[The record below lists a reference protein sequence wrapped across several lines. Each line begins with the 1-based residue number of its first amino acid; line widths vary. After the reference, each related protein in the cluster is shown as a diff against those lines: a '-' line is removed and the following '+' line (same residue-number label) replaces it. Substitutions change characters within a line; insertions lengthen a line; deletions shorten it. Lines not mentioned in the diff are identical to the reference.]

1 MPIINRV
8 IPYLHNEG
16 IEQRAQNTIFQMSEF
31 KDYNYY
37 WVEYGNDKSL
47 KHLPEV
53 LTETILDDIKQGK
66 LILSLYNSHEASI
79 NVVDPIYKHAV
90 IDLGIPEEFVHIYT
104 ESPTL
109 KQVIPNVAK
118 KYKKKILKCFNVFMF
133 ERMAKDDITH
143 LKLNSKREFITL
155 ENKKYVKKFLNFN
168 RRWRTQRPCFVAH
181 LFLENILDLGYVSL
195 AKSDDSR
202 DWESVWNSMLHTHS
216 HHLSLLQKFL
226 DNKDKIFSI
235 PELYLDQKDLTINRA
250 NLLLSTEQLYRDTYF
265 SVVSETNFF
274 YSEEP
279 AVFLTEKIFKPI
291 AHKHPFIVISRPKT
305 LSLLKDLGYKT
316 FENIID
322 ESYDNENDDVTRM
335 MMVLEETK
343 RLCYL
348 SDNELETFLE
358 KARTICN
365 YNYQV
370 LMSKTNFVR
379 EITNDSRY

>member
-37 WVEYGNDKSL
+37 WVEYGTHKSL
-47 KHLPEV
+47 KRLSQV
-53 LTETILDDIKQGK
+53 LSEDTLVNIKQGK
-66 LILSLYNSHEASI
+66 LILSLYHSHEGSVD
-79 NVVDPIYKHAV
+79 VVDPLYQHA
-90 IDLGIPEEFVHIYT
+90 IIELGIPEDFVHVYT

-109 KQVIPNVAK
+109 KQVIKTVAN

-133 ERMAKDDITH
+133 ERMAKDDMTH
-143 LKLNSKREFITL
+143 LKLHSKGEFVTL
-155 ENKKYVKKFLNFN
+155 ENKKYDKKFLNFN

-181 LFLENILDLGYVSL
+181 LFLENMLDLGYVSL
-195 AKSDDSR
+195 AKSDDLR
-202 DWESVWNSMLHTHS
+202 NWESVWGSMLQTHN
-216 HHLSLLQKFL
+216 HHPALLQKFI
-226 DNKDKIFSI
+226 DNKDKIFAI

-274 YSEEP
+274 YAEEP
-279 AVFLTEKIFKPI
+279 ALFLTEKIFKPI

-305 LSLLKDLGYKT
+305 LSLLRDLGYKT

-322 ESYDNENDDVTRM
+322 ESYDNETDDVTRM
-335 MMVLEETK
+335 MMILRETQ

-348 SDNELETFLE
+348 SEYELESFLE
-358 KARTICN
+358 EARVICN
-365 YNYQV
+365 YNYQI
-370 LMSKTNFVR
+370 LMSKTTFIR
-379 EITNDSRY
+379 EITDDPRY